1 MILYTLVA
9 AVALGIAAQLLAE
22 RFRLPAILPLLVFG
36 IAAGPHVLG
45 WMEPDSLGHFLEEF
59 IHIGVAVILFEG
71 GLSLNLRQLS
81 RVGGAVR
88 NLLTLGLV
96 VTGVLS
102 AVLAHWITDMPW
114 GVAALFG
121 AILTVTGP
129 TVIVPLLRHMI
140 APRKLKTVLVSEG
153 LIIDPIG
160 AVLAYLVLQWIER
173 AGVPI
178 EQLALELLTLS
189 LLGAVVGYLAGK
201 LGVFFADRRISS
213 GELRNLTV
221 LALVLVCYLAAEEA
235 APQSGILAVVVM
247 GITMSAAEIPDL
259 EPLRTFKEQLT
270 TLLISILFILLSGQL
285 DLGAV
290 ASLGWRGVAVAFGLI
305 LLVRPV
311 SVFLS
316 VWPGQLPFKQRVV
329 LALTAPRGIVA
340 AAVAS
345 LAARE
350 LTARGIPGGPEL
362 EGLVYVS
369 ILLTGAWATVM
380 APILPR
386 LLGFLDDPSRRLTV
400 LVGANPLSRALAKVL
415 KAEGRKTVVVDSV
428 SRKLEVLRKESIG
441 AVRGDARD
449 ADTYERAGVEPDTQV
464 LALTTNDEL
473 NLLVAGLVHAEFGV
487 EHPVVALQA
496 PSPEFGS
503 RRQVWID
510 LLGGQALEV
519 ALWQRRLEEDRARF
533 VHVPVPDPETT
544 ERLREILEMLPKQT
558 VVVCG
563 WEGDQPVFHFE
574 ADFLEKFDRVTLL
587 VSEGEALE
595 QVQQLLTELAQ
606 EGDEEV
612 APEALEEVREIAE
625 GEETPG
631 EEEPAGKGI
640 QPG

>member
-1 MILYTLVA
+1 MILHTLVA

-36 IAAGPHVLG
+36 IVAGPHVLG

-59 IHIGVAVILFEG
+59 IHLGVAVILFEG
-71 GLSLNLRQLS
+71 GLSLNLGQLS

-88 NLLTLGLV
+88 NLLSLGLV
-96 VTGVLS
+96 ITGVM
-102 AVLAHWITDMPW
+102 AAMLAHWITGMPW

-140 APRKLKTVLVSEG
+140 APRKVKTVLVSEG

-178 EQLALELLTLS
+178 EQLAVELLKLS
-189 LLGAVVGYLAGK
+189 LYGAVIGYVAGK
-201 LGVFFADRRISS
+201 LGVLFAQRRVSA

-221 LALVLVCYLAAEEA
+221 LALVLVCYLAAEVL

-285 DLGAV
+285 DLQAV

-305 LLVRPV
+305 LLVRPI

-316 VWPGQLPFKQRVV
+316 VWPHQLPLRQRVV

-350 LTARGIPGGPEL
+350 LSSRGIPGGPEL

-369 ILLTGAWATVM
+369 ILITGAWATFM
-380 APILPR
+380 APLLPR
-386 LLGFLDDPSRRLTV
+386 VLGFLDDPSRRLTV
-400 LVGANPLSRALAKVL
+400 LVGANPLSRALARTL
-415 KAEGRKTVVVDSV
+415 QAEGRKTVVVDSV
-428 SRKLEVLRKESIG
+428 SRKLEAMRKEGIG

-449 ADTYERAGVEPDTQV
+449 ADTYEKAGVERDTQV

-533 VHVPVPDPETT
+533 IQVPVPDAETT
-544 ERLREILEMLPKQT
+544 ERLREILESEPKQAAI
-558 VVVCG
+558 VCG
-563 WEGDQPVFHFE
+563 WDGELPYFHFE
-574 ADFLEKFDRVTLL
+574 SDFLEKFERVTLL
-587 VSEGEALE
+587 VSEGEVVE
-595 QVQQLLTELAQ
+595 RVEQLLAELAQ
-606 EGDEEV
+606 AGEEDV
-612 APEALEEVREIAE
+612 APEALEEVRELDAE
-625 GEETPG
+625 ADP
-631 EEEPAGKGI
+631 EEEHAEEESIEPK
-640 QPG
+640 

>member
-1 MILYTLVA
+1 MILTTLVA

-36 IAAGPHVLG
+36 IVAGPYVLG
-45 WMEPDSLGHFLEEF
+45 WMEPNSLGHFLEEF
-59 IHIGVAVILFEG
+59 IHVGVAIILFEG
-71 GLSLNLRQLS
+71 GLSLNLQQLS

-88 NLLTLGLV
+88 NLLSLGLV
-96 VTGVLS
+96 ITGVLS
-102 AVLAHWITDMPW
+102 ACLAHWITGMPW
-114 GVAALFG
+114 SVAALFG
-121 AILTVTGP
+121 AIVTVTGP

-140 APRKLKTVLVSEG
+140 APRKVKTVLVSEG

-173 AGVPI
+173 AGVPL
-178 EQLALELLTLS
+178 EQLGLELLKLS
-189 LLGAVVGYLAGK
+189 LYGAAVGYMAGK
-201 LGVFFADRRISS
+201 AGEFFAQTRISAR
-213 GELRNLTV
+213 ELRNLTV
-221 LALVLVCYLAAEEA
+221 LALVLVCYLVAERL

-247 GITMSAAEIPDL
+247 GITMSAADIPDL

-290 ASLGWRGVAVAFGLI
+290 AELGWRGVAVAMGLI
-305 LLVRPV
+305 LLVRPI

-316 VWPGQLPFKQRVV
+316 VWPNQLPVKQRVV

-350 LTARGIPGGPEL
+350 LMAKEIPGGPEL

-369 ILLTGAWATVM
+369 ILLTGAWATFM

-386 LLGFLDDPSRRLTV
+386 MLGFLDDPSRRLTV
-400 LVGANPLSRALAKVL
+400 LIGANPLSRALAEML
-415 KAEGRKTVVVDSV
+415 QEEGRKTVVVDSV
-428 SRKLEVLRKESIG
+428 SRKLERMRKVGIG

-449 ADTYERAGVEPDTQV
+449 ADTYERAGVERDTQV

-503 RRQVWID
+503 RRQAWID

-519 ALWQRRLEEDRARF
+519 ALWQRRLEEERARF
-533 VHVPVPDPETT
+533 VHVPVPEAETT
-544 ERLREILEMLPKQT
+544 RRLQDLLEALPKQAAI
-558 VVVCG
+558 VCG
-563 WEGDQPVFHFE
+563 WEGDQPRFHME

-587 VSEGEALE
+587 VSEGEAIE
-595 QVQQLLTELAQ
+595 RVEQLLTDLAQ
-606 EGDEEV
+606 AGDEEV
-612 APEALEEVREIAE
+612 APEALEEIQGPGSEQWVTPDAV
-625 GEETPG
+625 ET
-631 EEEPAGKGI
+631 
-640 QPG
+640 